1 MFALIVGGGKV
12 GYNLSEILIEM
23 GNEVMLVENRTE
35 RYNFLKKRLEDSVM
49 YGDGTEMYILEQAGI
64 ERADVVVA
72 VTGDDED
79 NIIVSQMARE
89 KYGVQKTIARVNNP
103 RNQQTFDLL
112 GIAPTVSS
120 TAAILSLIEHEVV
133 PAERLVHLLSLREQN
148 LEIVEAAVT
157 SKSPAI
163 GKAINE
169 LDLPQGIL
177 IISILR
183 GRQSIVPSGS
193 TVLSEGD
200 RVLAILAPGLI
211 DKLCDIVVEHRDQCI

>member
-23 GNEVMLVENRTE
+23 GNEVMLIE
-35 RYNFLKKRLEDSVM
+35 RRPSRFTFLKERLEDAVM
-49 YGDGTEMYILEQAGI
+49 YGDATEIYVLEQAGI
-64 ERADVVVA
+64 ERADLVVT

-79 NIIVSQMARE
+79 NIVVSQLAKE
-89 KYGVQKTIARVNNP
+89 KYDIQKTIARVNNP

-133 PAERLVHLLSLREQN
+133 PSDRLVHLLSLKEQN
-148 LEIVEAAVT
+148 LEIVEVAI
-157 SKSPAI
+157 SPRSPAKDKVI
-163 GKAINE
+163 SDLE
-169 LDLPQGIL
+169 LPQGAL

-183 GRQSIVPSGS
+183 GTQSIVPSGS
-193 TVLSEGD
+193 TILEEDD
-200 RVLAILAPGLI
+200 RVLAILSPGMI
-211 DKLCDIVVEHRDQCI
+211 RALCDVLCDF

>member
-1 MFALIVGGGKV
+1 MFALIIGGGKV
-12 GYNLSEILIEM
+12 GFNLSEILIEM
-23 GNEVMLVENRTE
+23 GNEVMLVERRPE
-35 RYNFLKKRLEDSVM
+35 RFNFLKERLEESVM
-49 YGDGTEMYILEQAGI
+49 YGDGTEIYVLEQGGI

-79 NIIVSQMARE
+79 NIIVSQLAKE

-133 PAERLVHLLSLREQN
+133 PADRLVHLLTLREQN
-148 LEIVEAAVT
+148 LEIVEAAIT
-157 SKSPAI
+157 GRSPAK
-163 GKAINE
+163 GKEINE
-169 LDLPQGIL
+169 LNLPEGIL

-183 GRQSIVPSGS
+183 GIHSIVPSGS
-193 TVLSEGD
+193 TVLIEGD
-200 RVLAILAPGLI
+200 RVLAILSPGMDEELRNI
-211 DKLCDIVVEHRDQCI
+211 LVEAAK